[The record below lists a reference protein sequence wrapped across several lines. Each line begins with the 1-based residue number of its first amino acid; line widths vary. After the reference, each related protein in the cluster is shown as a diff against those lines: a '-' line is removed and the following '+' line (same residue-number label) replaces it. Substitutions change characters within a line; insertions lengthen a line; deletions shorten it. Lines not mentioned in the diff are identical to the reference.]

1 MVCGRCGNNNPQGG
15 RYCEN
20 CGNDLWAVGTTKKQ
34 KGQQNQQNSKT
45 KLIVLIVAVIVAIAA
60 VVGSVILISQSGEKS
75 GGSSSG
81 DGIEKLDSYEEVFD
95 NYAKAYETGDIKYI
109 LKAFPEQ
116 AQELFKKNEEYKE
129 MMVKNFEE
137 EIADVEEE
145 FGEVSDVSYTIN
157 GKEKVDEDTLNE
169 YREQLDEML
178 TQAKQEYGMSL
189 SKVEISE
196 GYVLDVVITV
206 SGSKL
211 EDTLYHDEF
220 VVLKING
227 SWCMM

>member
-116 AQELFKKNEEYKE
+116 AQELFKKNEEYI
-129 MMVKNFEE
+129 V
-137 EIADVEEE
+137 EIIDNGYQ
-145 FGEVSDVSYTIN
+145 GEGIAKIDGMTIFVDN
-157 GKEKVDEDTLNE
+157 VLKGEKVKIKIL
-169 YREQLDEML
+169 
-178 TQAKQEYGMSL
+178 K
-189 SKVEISE
+189 
-196 GYVLDVVITV
+196 
-206 SGSKL
+206 
-211 EDTLYHDEF
+211 
-220 VVLKING
+220 VLKTQVYGKVI
-227 SWCMM
+227 